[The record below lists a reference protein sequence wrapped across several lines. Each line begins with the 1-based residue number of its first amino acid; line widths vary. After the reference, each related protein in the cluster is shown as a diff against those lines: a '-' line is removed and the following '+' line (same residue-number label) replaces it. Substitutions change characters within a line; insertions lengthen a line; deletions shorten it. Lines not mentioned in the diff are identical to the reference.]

1 MRQSAAMTGTAT
13 RHPRRRLFA
22 ALVVVALAIG
32 ACQSTASPAPSAS
45 ATPTATPTARP
56 ATPSPS
62 TPSASASPA
71 DLSQTYAQIEDQVR
85 VIRGLQAK
93 KPVDPVV
100 LDDAGIKKLT
110 ADGFEKDNPKEL
122 VDANGRLLKGLGLL
136 PADADLGALY
146 VKLLGE
152 QVAGLY
158 SPDDKALYVVSR
170 SGALGPTEKTTFAHE
185 YTHALQDQNFDLSS
199 LKLDEIGEGDRGIAR
214 LSLVEGDATLVM
226 SLWQLQHLT
235 QMELLQLI
243 GESMNPE
250 ITGSLDEMPAI
261 LRESLLFPYTAGLGF
276 VQSLQAGGWEAVND
290 AFANPPASTE
300 QVLHPEKYVAGE
312 QPVDVALPAGLAAK
326 MGDGWKVGLEDTL
339 GEFQLKVW
347 LDQAAAAGGSTS
359 STQASA
365 GWAGDRVMLL
375 DGPDGEWAI
384 ALLTAWDS
392 PADAQEFMDAA
403 GPVVASLGNG
413 KLSGGAGGN
422 GPTIV
427 LGSSPQV
434 TDKLVAALGA

>member
-1 MRQSAAMTGTAT
+1 MRQSAAMTGTPV
-13 RHPRRRLFA
+13 RHPPRRLLA
-22 ALVVVALAIG
+22 ALAVVVLAIG

-45 ATPTATPTARP
+45 AAPTATPTARP
-56 ATPSPS
+56 ASPSPS
-62 TPSASASPA
+62 APAASPA
-71 DLSQTYAQIEDQVR
+71 DLSQTYARIEDQVR

-110 ADGFEKDNPKEL
+110 SDGFEKDNPKEL

-185 YTHALQDQNFDLSS
+185 YTHALQDQNFYLSS

-250 ITGSLDEMPAI
+250 ITGSLDQMPAI

-300 QVLHPEKYVAGE
+300 QVLHFDKYAARE
-312 QPVDVALPAGLAAK
+312 APVDVTLPSDLAAK

-347 LDQAAAAGGSTS
+347 LDQAAAGSGAAS
-359 STQASA
+359 STAASE
-365 GWAGDRVMLL
+365 GWGGDRIALL
-375 DGPDGEWAI
+375 DGPNGEWAI
-384 ALLTAWDS
+384 ALNTAWDS
-392 PADAQEFMDAA
+392 PEDATEFIGAA
-403 GPVVASLGNG
+403 RAVVDGLPNGGTVEATGASDVSVVLASDRDLVQKLG
-413 KLSGGAGGN
+413 
-422 GPTIV
+422 
-427 LGSSPQV
+427 
-434 TDKLVAALGA
+434 AALGG